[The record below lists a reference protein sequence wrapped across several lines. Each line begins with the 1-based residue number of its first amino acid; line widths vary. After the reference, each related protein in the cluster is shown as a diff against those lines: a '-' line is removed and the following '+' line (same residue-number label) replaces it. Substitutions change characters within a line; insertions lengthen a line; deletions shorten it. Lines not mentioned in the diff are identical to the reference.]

1 MMKQRIQIWLSVLV
15 LLFVITAGWY
25 FQFLS
30 DTAEIDFSKRFLA
43 PGLSHLGGT
52 DELGRDVLH
61 RTLQGASLSLW
72 LAIIAWVVS
81 LMVGLTAGA
90 ISGYFSGSFIDLT
103 ISSLITYAYATPFII
118 FLIALL
124 GLTGPGLV
132 NAYLI
137 LVLFAWAPPA
147 RHARA
152 IVAGLK
158 ETSYVKAAQSYGFS
172 SKQLIHYVILPR
184 VFKPV
189 VIASLAVLPE
199 IIALD
204 AVISFFGLGVQPP
217 VPSLG
222 KMIVDGINYLS
233 TAWWMT
239 FFPVAVLFLI
249 CLLIRYIVN
258 RLGLRGDKYARI

>member
-1 MMKQRIQIWLSVLV
+1 MKKQRTYLLLSVLF
-15 LLFVITAGWY
+15 LLFLITAGWY
-25 FQFLS
+25 FQFFS
-30 DTAEIDFSKRFLA
+30 DTTEIDFNKRFIP

-52 DELGRDVLH
+52 DELGRDILQ

-72 LAIIAWVVS
+72 LAIVAWVVS
-81 LMVGLTAGA
+81 LVIGMAAGA
-90 ISGYFSGSFIDLT
+90 VSGYYSGSFIDLI

-147 RHARA
+147 RHTRA
-152 IVAGLK
+152 VVTGLK
-158 ETSYVKAAQSYGFS
+158 ETSYLKAAQSYGFS
-172 SKQLIHYVILPR
+172 SKQLIYFVIMPR

-233 TAWWMT
+233 SAWWMT
-239 FFPVAVLFLI
+239 LFPVAVLFLI
-249 CLLIRYIVN
+249 CLVIRNIVN
-258 RLGLRGDKYARI
+258 IIGLRGVKYEQV